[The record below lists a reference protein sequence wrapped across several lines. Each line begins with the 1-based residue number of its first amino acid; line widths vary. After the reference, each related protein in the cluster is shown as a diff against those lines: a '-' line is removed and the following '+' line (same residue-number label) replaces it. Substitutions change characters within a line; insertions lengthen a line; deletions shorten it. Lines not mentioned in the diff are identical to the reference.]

1 MKKKALCLFTV
12 FFLIAI
18 AQTRNLFALEGI
30 VPIGNYDGMSALL
43 AKATKAKE
51 KKSNDKNSEA
61 EESDVQKDAPITKI
75 AVSSAK
81 KSGYFSGISDKIL
94 ALAEDG
100 SPEALLDLL
109 AKIRKASVDYE
120 ENERVLIF
128 IVSEIMKVV
137 WPSQNFQGEYPQV
150 PSRNAYIGAIESA
163 RSGIYDTSTGNSDF
177 LLCVLPSLVLCSANQ
192 VSDYYAQSEGD
203 LRVALSFKH
212 DSTLANYLFGLLCLK
227 SGRFEE
233 ALSSFRLAVAKS
245 NAFEINLNMAT
256 ALNELGRYNESQI
269 IADRLIVTEPSNL
282 KLLKLL
288 AQISYNRADYSSA
301 ERYAMLVLTQN
312 PSDLEMVLFRAKAF
326 VKTGEYLKAASL
338 LDVYAKSN
346 LNSKEYFL
354 LRARVQKEWNKNISA
369 AISTIEKAISLYPN
383 DSEVLLYAAELAG
396 DGGRMVAGRSSEEL
410 SQQVLR
416 SDSENPL
423 ALSFLIKNFIDSGKW
438 SDAYNSSKTLMA
450 KDSSNETIGT
460 HVKICLALGYD
471 DEAWNYASALYE
483 KNPSDEVATQTYVE
497 AMVRTGRT
505 ALASRFINTA
515 LGNASNLMKSFLY
528 YQRSFLASGESA
540 RLADLRSAVMSNPR
554 NSDALFGM
562 YEIYFEKQDY
572 RKAQYYLRQVIALNP
587 NNANYL
593 RLNSDLDKLIR

>member
-1 MKKKALCLFTV
+1 MKKKALCLFTAY
-12 FFLIAI
+12 FLIAF
-18 AQTRNLFALEGI
+18 AQTRNLFALEEI
-30 VPIGNYDGMSALL
+30 VPIGNDDGNPVLL
-43 AKATKAKE
+43 AKASKTKE
-51 KKSNDKNSEA
+51 KKSKRKDKEP
-61 EESDVQKDAPITKI
+61 EVQNDAPITKI
-75 AVSSAK
+75 VIDSEK
-81 KSGYFSGISDKIL
+81 KGSYFSGISDKIL
-94 ALAEDG
+94 SLAEDG

-109 AKIRKASVDYE
+109 AKIRKSSVEYE

-128 IVSEIMKVV
+128 IATEIMKVV
-137 WPSQNFQGEYPQV
+137 WASQNFQGEVPQV
-150 PSRNAYIGAIESA
+150 PSRNAYVGAIESA

-177 LLCVLPSLVLCSANQ
+177 LLCVLPSLVLCSSNLR
-192 VSDYYAQSEGD
+192 SDFYAKSESD
-203 LRVALSFKH
+203 LREALSFKK
-212 DSTLANYLFGLLCLK
+212 DSTLANYLLGLLCMK
-227 SGRFEE
+227 SGRVED
-233 ALSSFRLAVAKS
+233 ALSNFRLAAEKS
-245 NAFEINLNMAT
+245 NAFEINFNLAA
-256 ALNELGRYNESQI
+256 ALNDLGRYEESQSI
-269 IADRLIVTEPSNL
+269 TDRLIVAEPSNL
-282 KLLKLL
+282 GLLKLL

-312 PSDLEMVLFRAKAF
+312 PSDLEMVLFRAKVF

-354 LRARVQKEWNKNISA
+354 LRSRVQKEWNKNISA
-369 AISTIEKAISLYPN
+369 AISTIEKAISLYPD

-396 DGGRMVAGRSSEEL
+396 DGGRSVGGRSSEEL
-410 SQQVLR
+410 SQQVLK

-423 ALSFLIKNFIDSGKW
+423 ALSFLIKNFIDSEKW
-438 SDAYNSSKTLMA
+438 RDAYNSSKSLMA

-471 DEAWNYASALYE
+471 EEAWNNASALYE
-483 KNPSDEVATQTYVE
+483 KNPSDEVAIQTYVE

-515 LGNASNLMKSFLY
+515 LGSASNSMKSFLY
-528 YQRSFLASGESA
+528 YQRSFLANGESA
-540 RLADLRSAVMSNPR
+540 RLSDLRSAVMANPR
-554 NSDALFGM
+554 NSDALFRM